1 MNYGSLS
8 IPREQNTQRV
18 AFTAASAASLP
29 INTNEVLVTVTA
41 ACFVIAG
48 LTPTAVAQTSVYLA
62 PNLPYQIGG
71 LKEGDR
77 LAFILGAVGNADAY
91 ITPLP

>member
-1 MNYGSLS
+1 MKYASLS
-8 IPREQNTQRV
+8 APREQNTLRV
-18 AFTAASAASLP
+18 AVTAASAVSLP

-41 ACFVIAG
+41 ACFMVAG
-48 LTPTAVAQTSVYLA
+48 PTPTAVAQTSVYLA
-62 PNLPYQIGG
+62 PNIPYSIGG

>member
-1 MNYGSLS
+1 MKYAALS
-8 IPREQNTQRV
+8 APREQNTQRV

-41 ACFVIAG
+41 ACFVVAG
-48 LTPTAVAQTSVYLA
+48 QAPTAIAQTSVYLA
-62 PNLPYQIGG
+62 PNIPYQMGG
-71 LKEGDR
+71 LKENDR